1 MNKREK
7 ILAKLSDQR
16 KGLKKVN
23 LSMVSDLQNAI
34 ERMKSYDVEDA
45 YYSAFTEYEYALGL
59 MEEAKRAANKYIEDS
74 QKMDETLNAQWE
86 AYQEASNIYGE
97 IIQQLD
103 SLGLPESPQ
112 IENYGN
118 DLAEGERQGQEA
130 FGRTQSDFGQHNDL
144 VDISDFN

>member
-1 MNKREK
+1 MNKKEK

-16 KGLKKVN
+16 KGLKKVH
-23 LSMVSDLQNAI
+23 LSIMSDLKAAV
-34 ERMKSYDVEDA
+34 ETMKSYDVEDA

-74 QKMDETLNAQWE
+74 QKMDETLNAHWE
-86 AYQEASNIYGE
+86 AYTEASTKFGE
-97 IIQQLD
+97 LELQLD
-103 SLGLPESPQ
+103 YLGIEPSSEVESLRDSVV
-112 IENYGN
+112 
-118 DLAEGERQGQEA
+118 EGERQGQEA

>member
-1 MNKREK
+1 MSKKEK

-23 LSMVSDLQNAI
+23 LSMVSDLANAI

-59 MEEAKRAANKYIEDS
+59 MQEAKKSANKYVEDS
-74 QKMDETLNAQWE
+74 QKMDETLDANFQAYEE
-86 AYQEASNIYGE
+86 ARRLYAE
-97 IIQQLD
+97 IVMQLE

-112 IENYGN
+112 IENLSDELSSGF
-118 DLAEGERQGQEA
+118 DKQQEFFRKAE
-130 FGRTQSDFGQHNDL
+130 SDFGQHNDL